1 MKRITNTIEIECENF
16 SLDVKYWWI
25 KGNAGDY
32 YNPPQADEV
41 DIKRV
46 YINSYTTEDND
57 VIVINKR
64 LLPASGNELPS
75 SWEEIILEE
84 ISYDVESLM

>member
-1 MKRITNTIEIECENF
+1 MKRITNIIEIECENF

-46 YINSYTTEDND
+46 YINSYTTGENE
-57 VIVINKR
+57 VIRINKR
-64 LLPASGNELPS
+64 IVPSNKLPP
-75 SWEEIILEE
+75 SWEKIIVEE